1 MIGKTFYPWLIAT
14 AAVLL
19 TGIYGLSLVMTM
31 PIVLY
36 IAVVF
41 FGLLTVVL
49 YRNILQA
56 NEKSP
61 RRFVTAFMGS
71 VTIKLLVTLA
81 FLAIYLYFDRVN
93 KVQVALGFFVIY
105 IGEEFDNSFKW
116 GIGSEIGFSAKL
128 FIVVFYRLRD
138 QYQ

>member
-105 IGEEFDNSFKW
+105 IGYTIVLVKSLTTHLSGSSEEK
-116 GIGSEIGFSAKL
+116 
-128 FIVVFYRLRD
+128 
-138 QYQ
+138 

>member
-1 MIGKTFYPWLIAT
+1 
-14 AAVLL
+14 VLL

-36 IAVVF
+36 VAVVF

-61 RRFVTAFMGS
+61 RRFVTAFMAS

-81 FLAIYLYFDRVN
+81 FLGIYLYFDRVN
-93 KVQVALGFFVIY
+93 KIPVALGFFVIY
-105 IGEEFDNSFKW
+105 I
-116 GIGSEIGFSAKL
+116 AYT
-128 FIVVFYRLRD
+128 IVLVKSLTTHLGNTTE
-138 QYQ
+138 QK

>member
-19 TGIYGLSLVMTM
+19 TGIYGLSLVMIM

-105 IGEEFDNSFKW
+105 IGYT
-116 GIGSEIGFSAKL
+116 
-128 FIVVFYRLRD
+128 IVLVKSLTTHLNGASD
-138 QYQ
+138 QK

>member
-41 FGLLTVVL
+41 FGLLTIVL

-105 IGEEFDNSFKW
+105 IGYTIVLVKSLTTHLSGASEEK
-116 GIGSEIGFSAKL
+116 
-128 FIVVFYRLRD
+128 
-138 QYQ
+138 

>member
-1 MIGKTFYPWLIAT
+1 MIGKTFYPWLIA
-14 AAVLL
+14 ASAVLL

-36 IAVVF
+36 VAVVF

-61 RRFVTAFMGS
+61 RRFVTAFMAA
-71 VTIKLLVTLA
+71 VTIKLLMSLA
-81 FLAIYLYFDRVN
+81 FLGIYLYFDRVN
-93 KVQVALGFFVIY
+93 KVPVALGFFVIY
-105 IGEEFDNSFKW
+105 VVYT
-116 GIGSEIGFSAKL
+116 
-128 FIVVFYRLRD
+128 IVLVKSLTTHLGNNTG
-138 QYQ
+138 QK

>member
-1 MIGKTFYPWLIAT
+1 
-14 AAVLL
+14 
-19 TGIYGLSLVMTM
+19 M

-105 IGEEFDNSFKW
+105 IGYT
-116 GIGSEIGFSAKL
+116 
-128 FIVVFYRLRD
+128 IVLVKSLTTHLNGASD
-138 QYQ
+138 QK

>member
-105 IGEEFDNSFKW
+105 IGYT
-116 GIGSEIGFSAKL
+116 
-128 FIVVFYRLRD
+128 IVLVKSLTTHLNGASD
-138 QYQ
+138 QK

>member
-105 IGEEFDNSFKW
+105 IGYT
-116 GIGSEIGFSAKL
+116 
-128 FIVVFYRLRD
+128 IVLVKSLTTHLNGVSD
-138 QYQ
+138 QK

>member
-1 MIGKTFYPWLIAT
+1 LADCHGRSASHQYLRIEFGDDNADHF
-14 AAVLL
+14 
-19 TGIYGLSLVMTM
+19 
-31 PIVLY
+31 
-36 IAVVF
+36 VF

-81 FLAIYLYFDRVN
+81 FLGIYLYFDRVN
-93 KVQVALGFFVIY
+93 KIPVALGFFVIY
-105 IGEEFDNSFKW
+105 IAYTIVLVKSLTTHLGNT
-116 GIGSEIGFSAKL
+116 SETK
-128 FIVVFYRLRD
+128 
-138 QYQ
+138 

>member
-19 TGIYGLSLVMTM
+19 TSIYGLSLVMTM

-36 IAVVF
+36 VAVVF

-81 FLAIYLYFDRVN
+81 FLGIYLYFDRVN
-93 KVQVALGFFVIY
+93 KISVALGFFVIY
-105 IGEEFDNSFKW
+105 IGYTIVLVKSLTTHLGNSTDSK
-116 GIGSEIGFSAKL
+116 
-128 FIVVFYRLRD
+128 
-138 QYQ
+138 

>member
-41 FGLLTVVL
+41 FGLLTIVL

-105 IGEEFDNSFKW
+105 IGYTIVLVKSLTTHLSVASEEK
-116 GIGSEIGFSAKL
+116 
-128 FIVVFYRLRD
+128 
-138 QYQ
+138 